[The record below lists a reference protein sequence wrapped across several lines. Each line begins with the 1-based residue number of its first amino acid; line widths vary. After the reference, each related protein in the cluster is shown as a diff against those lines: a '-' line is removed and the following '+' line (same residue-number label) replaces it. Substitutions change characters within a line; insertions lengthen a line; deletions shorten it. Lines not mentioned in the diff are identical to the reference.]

1 MPESRPLI
9 RSAAANALLG
19 LALLIP
25 LSLLI
30 GQSLGLGAAYP
41 LKAVVAYALVL
52 VLFVFLPDHRP
63 HQRLGPANQVTLA
76 RGVLTALLAGLL
88 GEGSGAAVAWCA
100 LGLALAAEVLDG
112 VDGWLARRRGW
123 ASAFG
128 ARFDMET
135 DALLTLVLA
144 LLVWSL
150 DKAGAWVLAAGLMRY
165 AFVAAARWLPWLA
178 HPLPPSR
185 RRKAVCVVQ
194 VLTLT
199 VALVPLLPPGPSAAL
214 AAAGLTLLTYSF
226 AIDLLWLGRWARPTL
241 QAGGRP

>member
-1 MPESRPLI
+1 MW
-9 RSAAANALLG
+9 SAAANAALG

-25 LSLLI
+25 LALLLA
-30 GQSLGLGAAYP
+30 QALGLGAAYP
-41 LKAVVAYALVL
+41 LKAAVAYALVL
-52 VLFVFLPDHRP
+52 ALFAFLPDHLP
-63 HQRLGPANQVTLA
+63 HQRLGPANQVTLG

-88 GEGSGAAVAWCA
+88 GEGSGAAVAWTA
-100 LGLALAAEVLDG
+100 LGLALAAEALDG

-123 ASAFG
+123 VSAFG

-165 AFVAAARWLPWLA
+165 AFVAAGHWLPWLA

-199 VALVPLLPPGPSAAL
+199 LALVPLLPAGPSAAL

-226 AIDLLWLGRWARPTL
+226 AVDLLWLGRWARPALETE
-241 QAGGRP
+241 GRS